1 MPSLHQK
8 QRVRNKT
15 FPLVYCNI
23 KNPWA
28 SRCFRC
34 SSSWAIEIKTQ
45 PVALII
51 NKLKIMQSIFT
62 FSLRRFHNKQ
72 VYGCDQTAK
81 VSSLIV
87 NPIFSMCSGIPII
100 SRKTI
105 TQKFFPVIYK
115 ALWHELMSFN
125 LTIRPFFVCRG
136 LQFWQ
141 CYSFSRC
148 PMQPKFIDQCNFG
161 FTPNTPT

>member
-34 SSSWAIEIKTQ
+34 SSSWPDIKIKTQ
-45 PVALII
+45 PISLII
-51 NKLKIMQSIFT
+51 NKLKIMQNIFT

-81 VSSLIV
+81 SFFSYCEVYFIVKPILALNQVINILRARQIQKLIPNGDSTIIICKILSLL
-87 NPIFSMCSGIPII
+87 II
-100 SRKTI
+100 
-105 TQKFFPVIYK
+105 K
-115 ALWHELMSFN
+115 ATGCVLILKSHEEEHLKH
-125 LTIRPFFVCRG
+125 VEAH
-136 LQFWQ
+136 
-141 CYSFSRC
+141 
-148 PMQPKFIDQCNFG
+148 G
-161 FTPNTPT
+161 FLILE